1 MPEPEYPVQGA
12 RPARAASTNPTP
24 SLRLVAR
31 VKELATFGAVGGIA
45 FVVDVGVYNLLRATL
60 LDDKPI
66 GAKVVSVIV
75 ATAVAWLGNRYLTFR
90 EGRTQAVVRE
100 AVTFGLVNVGGLLI
114 ASACLFVSHYL
125 LGFTSQLADN
135 VAANG
140 VGLVLGT
147 AFRYVAYRHLVFRGS
162 SAVTPPAD
170 TPDAS
175 AAFAT
180 VTGSRPTDETTRQ
193 NTTQTHLHP
202 TH

>member
-1 MPEPEYPVQGA
+1 MPELESPVRGVRPDRTA
-12 RPARAASTNPTP
+12 STTETPAR
-24 SLRLVAR
+24 RLIAR
-31 VKELATFGAVGGIA
+31 SRELATFGAVGGIA
-45 FVVDVGVYNLLRATL
+45 FVVDVGVYNLLRSTL

-90 EGRTQAVVRE
+90 RGRGRAVVRE

-147 AFRYVAYRHLVFRGS
+147 VFRYLAYRHLVFRGS
-162 SAVTPPAD
+162 PAVAPTQAV
-170 TPDAS
+170 PDA
-175 AAFAT
+175 APTLPT
-180 VTGSRPTDETTRQ
+180 VTGSTPVDARPDPTAR
-193 NTTQTHLHP
+193 QTHLHP
-202 TH
+202 TP

>member
-1 MPEPEYPVQGA
+1 MPETEYPVRGT
-12 RPARAASTNPTP
+12 RPDRAASTNPTP
-24 SLRLVAR
+24 PLRLVAR

-45 FVVDVGVYNLLRATL
+45 FVVDVGVYNLLRSTL

-66 GAKVVSVIV
+66 GAKVLSVVV
-75 ATAVAWLGNRYLTFR
+75 ATVVAWLGNRYLTFR
-90 EGRTQAVVRE
+90 EGRNQAVVRE
-100 AVTFGLVNVGGLLI
+100 AVTFGLVNVGGLLV

-147 AFRYVAYRHLVFRGS
+147 VFRYLAYRHLVFRGS
-162 SAVTPPAD
+162 PAVASSVD
-170 TPDAS
+170 TPEAS
-175 AAFAT
+175 AALAT
-180 VTGSRPTDETTRQ
+180 VVGPVPTDDPTRQ
-193 NTTQTHLHP
+193 NTPQAHLHP

>member
-1 MPEPEYPVQGA
+1 MPETEYPVRGA
-12 RPARAASTNPTP
+12 RPDRAASTNPTP
-24 SLRLVAR
+24 PPRLVAR
-31 VKELATFGAVGGIA
+31 VRELVTFGAVGGIA
-45 FVVDVGVYNLLRATL
+45 FVVDVGVYNLLRSTL

-66 GAKVVSVIV
+66 GAKVVSVVV

-90 EGRTQAVVRE
+90 EGRNRAVVRE

-114 ASACLFVSHYL
+114 ASACLFVSHYV

-147 AFRYVAYRHLVFRGS
+147 LFRYLAYRHLVFRGS
-162 SAVTPPAD
+162 SAVTTPAD

-175 AAFAT
+175 AALAT
-180 VTGSRPTDETTRQ
+180 VVAPGPTDEPTRQ
-193 NTTQTHLHP
+193 NTSQVHLHP

>member
-1 MPEPEYPVQGA
+1 MPELESPVRGVRPDRTA
-12 RPARAASTNPTP
+12 STTETPAR
-24 SLRLVAR
+24 RLIAR
-31 VKELATFGAVGGIA
+31 SRELATFGAVGGIA
-45 FVVDVGVYNLLRATL
+45 FVVDVGVYNLLRSTL

-90 EGRTQAVVRE
+90 EGRNQAVVRE

-147 AFRYVAYRHLVFRGS
+147 AFRYLAYRHLVFRGS
-162 SAVTPPAD
+162 PAVTTTAD
-170 TPDAS
+170 TPDPS
-175 AAFAT
+175 AALAT
-180 VTGSRPTDETTRQ
+180 VIGPRPTDDPIPQTTSQ
-193 NTTQTHLHP
+193 AHLHP
-202 TH
+202 TP